1 MAGNTLEIA
10 ETFSI
15 SREDQKYHFRICKN
29 TEINFTT
36 NPGQWSSMPKLVRG
50 TLRFCL
56 WVLQQGFLTSKT
68 PSKGASTPCTLY
80 IALNTA
86 FLWTLSWFSSSK
98 KKKKQEQNWP
108 HPCLLYTVLRSGDNW
123 TPWGRET
130 QNSISILHRFWFI
143 RQQQQQERKSL
154 TSGKLMLLTANLI
167 SILKSQ

>member
-36 NPGQWSSMPKLVRG
+36 NPGQWSSMPILVRG

-68 PSKGASTPCTLY
+68 PSKGASTPCTLH

-98 KKKKQEQNWP
+98 KKKIGAKIASSM
-108 HPCLLYTVLRSGDNW
+108 LYTVLRSGDNW

-130 QNSISILHRFWFI
+130 QNSISILHRF
-143 RQQQQQERKSL
+143 RQSL
-154 TSGKLMLLTANLI
+154 TGGKLL
-167 SILKSQ
+167 